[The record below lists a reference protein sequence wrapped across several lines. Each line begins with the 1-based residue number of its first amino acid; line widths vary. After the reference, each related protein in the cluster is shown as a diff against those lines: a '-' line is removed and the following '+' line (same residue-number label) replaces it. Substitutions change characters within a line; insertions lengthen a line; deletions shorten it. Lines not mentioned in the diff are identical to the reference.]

1 MSTIRNIVI
10 VIIILI
16 VTSVAFSSVIYLGTG
31 YNEISEITYDG
42 ERWIKNQYYCPP
54 LSSSGVETT
63 RYLYVNLRDLG
74 FCVVDKENMVILE
87 QIDTFHAED
96 ITFDINKLKFYI
108 ADGIGL
114 SVFFLE
120 SPSKVWNRGTI
131 HLRGWINQVELLG
144 DYIILS
150 SLYDGIYLLREC
162 SGHFIMLDYF
172 GRTYDDP
179 LEQPLMTLSIRTH
192 GRTIYV
198 AAEDGI
204 HLMRVSANKLFH
216 ELKLTNT
223 MSLDVAVNSSYIA
236 AAEPLQKR
244 VSLFLTSSREKIAEL
259 LYPNQPTAVHLIED
273 ENTGE
278 IFLATIVTGAGLII
292 DSITTG
298 DRWTIAGSYTDFI
311 RKVSVR

>member
-1 MSTIRNIVI
+1 
-10 VIIILI
+10 
-16 VTSVAFSSVIYLGTG
+16 
-31 YNEISEITYDG
+31 
-42 ERWIKNQYYCPP
+42 
-54 LSSSGVETT
+54 
-63 RYLYVNLRDLG
+63 
-74 FCVVDKENMVILE
+74 
-87 QIDTFHAED
+87 
-96 ITFDINKLKFYI
+96 LKFYI
-108 ADGIGL
+108 ADGTGL

-120 SPSKVWNRGTI
+120 RPSKVRNRGEV
-131 HLRGWINQVELLG
+131 HLRGWISQVELLG

-162 SGHFIMLDYF
+162 SGHFILLDYF
-172 GRTYDDP
+172 GRTYNNP
-179 LEQPLMTLSIRTH
+179 LEQPLMTLSIRTY

-198 AAEDGI
+198 AAEDGV

-259 LYPNQPTAVHLIED
+259 LYPNQPAAVHLIED

-298 DRWTIAGSYTDFI
+298 DRWTIGGRYTGFI
-311 RKVSVR
+311 RKISVQ